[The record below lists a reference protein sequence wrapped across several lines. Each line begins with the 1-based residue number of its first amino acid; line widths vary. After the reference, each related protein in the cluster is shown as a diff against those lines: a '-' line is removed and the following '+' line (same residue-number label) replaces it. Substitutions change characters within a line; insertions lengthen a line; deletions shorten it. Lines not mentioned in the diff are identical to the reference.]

1 MEVPLWAWGAVI
13 AAILAMLALDLFVLH
28 RRPHE
33 VTMREAAMTSAM
45 WVTLGL
51 GFAGIVA
58 WAWGAGAAGEY
69 VAGYLI
75 EKSLSVDNI
84 FVFALLLGY
93 FAIPPARQHR
103 VLFWGVLGAL
113 VLRGIFIAA
122 GSALLENFHWTL
134 YVFGAFL
141 IFTGFK
147 MARHG
152 GTEVHPD
159 RNPVLRFVRRIYPAA
174 TPALA
179 ALVAVETTD
188 VLFAVDSVPAVF
200 AVTDV
205 PFLVFTSNAFAILG
219 MRALYFL
226 LAGMMTR
233 FVYLKLG
240 LAVVL
245 ALVGTKMLL
254 TELLHIPVWASLAAI
269 AVVLATSIATSLRA
283 ASVAASPD

>member
-13 AAILAMLALDLFVLH
+13 AAILGMLALDLFVLH

-33 VTMREAAMTSAM
+33 VTMREAAVTSAM

-51 GFAGIVA
+51 GFAGIVT

-93 FAIPPARQHR
+93 FAIPSARQHR

-113 VLRGIFIAA
+113 ILRGGFIAA
-122 GSALLENFHWTL
+122 GSALLENFHWML

-141 IFTGFK
+141 VFTGCK

-152 GTEVHPD
+152 GAAVHPD
-159 RNPVLRFVRRIYPAA
+159 RNPILRGVRRVYPAA

-200 AVTDV
+200 AVTDE

-233 FVYLKLG
+233 FVHLKLG

-245 ALVGTKMLL
+245 VLVGAKMLL
-254 TELLHIPVWASLAAI
+254 TEVVHIPVWVSLAAI
-269 AVVLATSIATSLRA
+269 AIVLATSVVTSLRA
-283 ASVAASPD
+283 MSDKGSG